1 MYETVEL
8 ASMAADESVLAPS
21 DSPRAT
27 ALARTA
33 AVSNPALARAAAEG
47 PLSIGTN
54 AAITSA
60 PKVIQTNDL
69 FPTSAKIA
77 RDKRYS
83 AIAPVN
89 EQHAQRTAGCMAT
102 KLSLTH
108 AEHGRVQTAVP
119 KACENPRPDRI
130 VDLVDT
136 RPRLADVCWSRRWAH
151 INFLDDSVGR
161 STRQGPRQARSVGSR
176 SRARS

>member
-8 ASMAADESVLAPS
+8 ASIAADESVLAPS

-27 ALARTA
+27 TLARTA
-33 AVSNPALARAAAEG
+33 AVSDPALARAAAEG

-54 AAITSA
+54 AAIRSA
-60 PKVIQTNDL
+60 PKAIQANDL

-89 EQHAQRTAGCMAT
+89 EQHAQRTADCMTTERA
-102 KLSLTH
+102 LTH
-108 AEHGRVQTAVP
+108 AEHGSVQTAVP
-119 KACENPRPDRI
+119 KAGEN
-130 VDLVDT
+130 
-136 RPRLADVCWSRRWAH
+136 LAH
-151 INFLDDSVGR
+151 
-161 STRQGPRQARSVGSR
+161 
-176 SRARS
+176 

>member
-8 ASMAADESVLAPS
+8 VSIAVDGSVLAPR

-33 AVSNPALARAAAEG
+33 AASSPELVRATAEG

-83 AIAPVN
+83 AIARVY
-89 EQHAQRTAGCMAT
+89 EQHAHRTHDCVTT
-102 KLSLTH
+102 KRALTH
-108 AEHGRVQTAVP
+108 AERVGSQGAVP
-119 KACENPRPDRI
+119 KAGEN
-130 VDLVDT
+130 
-136 RPRLADVCWSRRWAH
+136 LA
-151 INFLDDSVGR
+151 
-161 STRQGPRQARSVGSR
+161 P
-176 SRARS
+176 

>member
-8 ASMAADESVLAPS
+8 ASIAADESVLAPS

-33 AVSNPALARAAAEG
+33 DVSNPAPTRAAADG

-60 PKVIQTNDL
+60 PKVIQANDL
-69 FPTSAKIA
+69 FPTSAKTA

-89 EQHAQRTAGCMAT
+89 EQHAQRTADCVTT
-102 KLSLTH
+102 KRARTH
-108 AEHGRVQTAVP
+108 TEHANVQTAVP
-119 KACENPRPDRI
+119 KAGEN
-130 VDLVDT
+130 
-136 RPRLADVCWSRRWAH
+136 LAH
-151 INFLDDSVGR
+151 
-161 STRQGPRQARSVGSR
+161 
-176 SRARS
+176 